1 MAMKG
6 LVVKIMLW
14 WSNSCGIPNKWV
26 NLGSSCL
33 LNLGL
38 LPLSKNLIADIMK
51 GVFLC
56 SSRSYGKIR
65 ISGRCINVLA
75 LKRISKSDPDKRPS
89 ADFKGKFVPRV
100 GESLSKS
107 GQRIFWR
114 KKLYLKR
121 NIGTFSLVQSKVP
134 ICLGHVFADS
144 LGLISYLT
152 AKWKSILFPAIHV
165 LGYTKGYSFR
175 FYRWCLQIWLP
186 LHREWGKMLVNLVSA
201 LLQIGTGLRQLA
213 N

>member
-1 MAMKG
+1 M
-6 LVVKIMLW
+6 
-14 WSNSCGIPNKWV
+14 
-26 NLGSSCL
+26 
-33 LNLGL
+33 
-38 LPLSKNLIADIMK
+38 
-51 GVFLC
+51 
-56 SSRSYGKIR
+56 
-65 ISGRCINVLA
+65 LA
-75 LKRISKSDPDKRPS
+75 LKTFSKSDPDKRPS
-89 ADFKGKFVPRV
+89 ADVKGKFVPRV

-107 GQRIFWR
+107 DQRIFWR

-175 FYRWCLQIWLP
+175 FYGWCLQIWLP
-186 LHREWGKMLVNLVSA
+186 LQSEWGKMLVNLVSA

-213 N
+213 NYWLIHRCKIFFFILSFKSWISNHLSRQEHVLSQNHSLR

>member
-33 LNLGL
+33 LNLDFFPLVRTWL
-38 LPLSKNLIADIMK
+38 LTSWK

-56 SSRSYGKIR
+56 SSRSYG
-65 ISGRCINVLA
+65 NVLA

-89 ADFKGKFVPRV
+89 ADVKGKFDPRV
-100 GESLSKS
+100 GESLWK
-107 GQRIFWR
+107 GDQRIFGR

-121 NIGTFSLVQSKVP
+121 NIGTFSWVQSKVP

>member
-1 MAMKG
+1 M
-6 LVVKIMLW
+6 
-14 WSNSCGIPNKWV
+14 
-26 NLGSSCL
+26 
-33 LNLGL
+33 
-38 LPLSKNLIADIMK
+38 
-51 GVFLC
+51 
-56 SSRSYGKIR
+56 
-65 ISGRCINVLA
+65 LA
-75 LKRISKSDPDKRPS
+75 LKTFSKSDPDKRPS
-89 ADFKGKFVPRV
+89 ADVKDKFAPRV

-107 GQRIFWR
+107 DQRIFWR

-175 FYRWCLQIWLP
+175 FYGWCLQIWLP
-186 LHREWGKMLVNLVSA
+186 LHSEWGKMLVNLVSA

-213 N
+213 NYCLIHRCKIFFFILSFKSWISNHLSQHEHV